1 MSVQLTDQ
9 QKIIYTINEFKSIN
23 QKVRQDIL
31 PKEIGYSAYD
41 LRYDTEYGSIS
52 KRKNRSKYGGMSTLG
67 TSQILSVYRYYKN
80 STSAKKFIVS
90 YTTTLKVGTDSTGA
104 FTNIKTGLT
113 TDLKHDFLTYKDM
126 CYISNGTDAN
136 MCYDGT
142 TVENMGVP
150 IPTAP
155 TLAVGLAGNLTGTY
169 YYKVTYMI
177 DSYQEGSA
185 SSASLVVNPSAQK
198 VTVTI
203 PVSTNTRVTHRK
215 IYRTKAGGSVYYLLT
230 TVTNNTETTY
240 SDDTTDINLDTI
252 QAPTDYG
259 APGIYKRISLHKERV
274 ILSYNSTN
282 KSRLIF
288 SDIRSGV
295 SHPDVFPVNNFLD
308 IGKDDGDTLLAG
320 IEDNFG
326 QIIAIKQNSIRK
338 IFTDSTDPTG
348 WEIGRIISV
357 QGCCAEW
364 SIVPTP
370 YGVIYLTKYGEG
382 KKRLML
388 FSGNEVKPIFP
399 EIETILTAIP
409 ENRLDEIVGN
419 YHDGSYLL
427 SYPDTSAGDTFNN
440 RLLIIDLE
448 RGTITVDKKNVS
460 SMCSWNSGTD
470 SGELYTGTSDATG
483 FCYNED
489 IKDWNIDIKLK
500 SEIDR
505 GTFGNF
511 AESGGSEEAA
521 TIVLKSLTTHIGATL
536 VSAATGLVSSYTGV
550 DDTVMPSGG
559 YTSAVLDLSS
569 KPLKYLYWNETL
581 GVGGDCT
588 FYVRV
593 GATAAACQ
601 AASWNG
607 PYTTPSGSDISGIAT
622 ADYVQFKLNLW
633 KTVDNIATYADTY
646 LTRATTIPDDYLIR
660 IFASQVAAESAITLD
675 WTSNWIDFS
684 DLGMNFKRTRKRL
697 RGVRI
702 SFDRSVASGSLR
714 FTYYLDGSNT
724 VHETVTITFSGT
736 DPVTGNT
743 FASQGFYIHYFPLTA
758 YCKKFKYRLYNSDA
772 YTLTIKSLEF
782 TISPEPIHYSL

>member
-1 MSVQLTDQ
+1 MPIQLTDQ

-23 QKVRQDIL
+23 QKVRQDAL
-31 PKEIGYSAYD
+31 PKEIGYTAYN
-41 LRYDTEYGSIS
+41 LRYDIEYGSIS
-52 KRKNRSKYGGMSTLG
+52 KRKNRGKYGGMSTLG
-67 TSQILSVYRYYKN
+67 TSQVLSVYRYYKN
-80 STSAKKFIVS
+80 STSAKKFIIS
-90 YTTTLKVGTDSTGA
+90 YTTTLKLGSDSAGT
-104 FTNIKTGLT
+104 FTNIKTVT

-126 CYISNGTDAN
+126 CYIVNGTDAN

-142 TVENMGVP
+142 TVESMGVP

-155 TLAVGLAGNLTGTY
+155 TLAVGAAGNLTGAY
-169 YYKVTYMI
+169 YYKVTYLI
-177 DSYQEGSA
+177 DDYQEGSA
-185 SSASLVVNPSAQK
+185 SVASAVVNPSAQK

-203 PVSTNTRVTHRK
+203 PVSTNTRVTDRK

-230 TVTNNTETTY
+230 TVADNSTLTY
-240 SDDTTDINLDTI
+240 SDDISDSDLGTT
-252 QAPTDYG
+252 QAPSDYG
-259 APGIYKRISLHKERV
+259 TPGVYKRISLHKERAF
-274 ILSYNSTN
+274 LSYNSTY
-282 KSRLIF
+282 KSRTIF
-288 SDIRSGV
+288 SDIRSGT
-295 SHPDVFPVNNFLD
+295 SYPDVFPANNFLD
-308 IGKDDGDTLLAG
+308 IGKDDGDTLVAV

-326 QIIAIKQNSIRK
+326 QLIAIKQNSIRK
-338 IFTDSTDPTG
+338 IFTDSTDPSG

-364 SIVPTP
+364 TVVPTP
-370 YGVIYLTKYGEG
+370 YGILYLTKYGEG

-388 FSGNEVKPIFP
+388 YSGNEVKPVFP
-399 EIETILTAIP
+399 EIEPILTAIP
-409 ENRLDEIVGN
+409 DNRLDEVVGH
-419 YHDGSYLL
+419 YHDGSYFLA
-427 SYPDTSAGDTFNN
+427 YADNSAGDTFNN

-448 RGTITVDKKNVS
+448 RGTVTIDKKSIS

-489 IKDWNIDIKLK
+489 IKNWNIDIKLK

-511 AESGGSEEAA
+511 AESGGTEESP
-521 TIVLKSLTTHIGATL
+521 TIILKDLTTHIGATL
-536 VSAATGLVSSYTGV
+536 VSAATGLVSGYTGV

-559 YTSAVLDLSS
+559 YTSAVLDLNS

-581 GVGGDCT
+581 GAGGDCT

-593 GATAAACQ
+593 GSTPAVCA

-646 LTRATTIPDDYLIR
+646 LTRATTVPDDYFIR
-660 IFASQVAAESAITLD
+660 VFASQTEAESAIAMD
-675 WTSNWIDFS
+675 WISNWIDCT

-697 RGVRI
+697 RSVRI
-702 SFDRSVASGSLR
+702 NFDRSVSSGTLV
-714 FTYYLDGSNT
+714 FTYYLDGSST

-736 DPVTGNT
+736 DPITGNT
-743 FASQGFYIHYFPLTA
+743 YASQGHYIHYFPLTA

-782 TISPEPIHYSL
+782 TISPEPIHYGL